1 MSFSFP
7 GRALVFAFVSAVP
20 FAAWAQLTPDTE
32 KAIDAIVSKQLAA
45 SGEPSVSIAVAKNGK
60 LAYAQAYGNA
70 QLNPNLPATPQMRY
84 KIGSVTKQF
93 VAAAML
99 LLVEDGK
106 LSMDDKVARFF
117 PQLSGARD
125 ITLRQLL
132 NHTAGY
138 VDYYPLDIQPAA
150 MGKAI
155 TADAIMNRYGKQPLQ
170 FKPGTRWDYSN
181 TNYVIAG
188 RIIEKA
194 SGMPLDQFMRTRI
207 AAKLGLDS
215 VVDVDRVKWSAA
227 DAAGYER
234 NASGPLRQVTS
245 EGKGWAF
252 AAGHFAMTASDLAR
266 WDLALMYN
274 KLLSEGS
281 REAMTESV
289 IVPGAPETNYGMGIG
304 VETMEGGRLKW
315 SHAGGVSGYISQNA
329 VYPNEGIA
337 IVVLT
342 NTSGFRPSAGIAAE
356 LENLLLAPI
365 VLAAPAPAAAPSSA
379 EVPPAPP
386 RLDAAAR
393 RDMERVRAVYKELQA
408 GKPDRKQMTGDLS
421 VWFSKEVVSDY
432 ASSLAPLGDITAV
445 DQLHAEAKRGM
456 VYRVYRVKAKGGD
469 LTVASYF
476 TPAGKLAQYTVYP
489 KSAQ

>member
-1 MSFSFP
+1 MSFSIP
-7 GRALVFAFVSAVP
+7 GRSLIFAFAAALP

-32 KAIDAIVSKQLAA
+32 KAIDAIVGKQLAA
-45 SGEPSVSIAVAKNGK
+45 TGEPSVSIAVAKDGR
-60 LAYAQAYGNA
+60 LAYARAYGNA

-84 KIGSVTKQF
+84 KIGSITKQF
-93 VAAAML
+93 VAAGML

-117 PQLSGARD
+117 PQLRGARE

-150 MGKAI
+150 MSKPV
-155 TADAIMNRYGKQPLQ
+155 TADAIMNTYGKRPLE

-194 SGMPLDQFMRTRI
+194 SGMSLEKFMRTRI

-215 VVDVDRVKWSAA
+215 VVDVDHVTWSAA

-234 NASGPLRQVTS
+234 NAAGPLRQVRS
-245 EGKGWAF
+245 EAKGWAF
-252 AAGHFAMTASDLAR
+252 AAGHYAMTASDLAR

-281 REAMTESV
+281 REALTESV
-289 IVPGAPETNYGMGIG
+289 VVPGAPDVNYGLGIG
-304 VETMEGGRLKW
+304 VETLEGGRLKW

-342 NTSGFRPSAGIAAE
+342 NTSDLRFGANIAAE
-356 LENLLLAPI
+356 IENLLLPPI
-365 VLAAPAPAAAPSSA
+365 VVAAPAPAAAAPA
-379 EVPPAPP
+379 EAPPAPP
-386 RLDAAAR
+386 ALDAAAR
-393 RDMERVRAVYKELQA
+393 RDMARARAVYAQLQA
-408 GKPDRKQMTGDLS
+408 GKPDRAQMTTDLS
-421 VWFSKEVVSDY
+421 AWFSKDVVADY
-432 ASSLAPLGDITAV
+432 AGSLAKLGDIV
-445 DQLHAEAKRGM
+445 SLDQVHAEAKRGM
-456 VYRVYRVKAKGGD
+456 VYRIYRVKATGGD
-469 LTVASYF
+469 MTLVSYF

-489 KSAQ
+489 KAGQ